1 MAILPNG
8 QPTLADAAALTTDSG
23 AAVTIAEVLEQ
34 TNPAFND
41 IPMVEANST
50 TGHKVSARQ
59 KLPETYLRR
68 INQGIR
74 PSKSGYGSVLEAAGL
89 FNALGQVDAKLVEL
103 AVDKARFRFMENKGH
118 IESMGQRFF
127 QSMLYGDPNVTPE
140 EFLGIAP
147 RYASLAAS
155 DRTAVQVIDAG
166 GTGSDL
172 TSIYL
177 VGWGEGSVVGFY
189 PKGTQAGIK
198 HTPLPQAMVDD
209 GEGGQ
214 YLGYQDWFDLNAGI
228 AVQDYRNIVR
238 IANIDVSDLQAGTPQ
253 AGITAGA
260 NLINLMTVAL
270 EQLNN
275 PNGLNPV
282 FYVPRVISTY
292 MRLQVVNKGNVWLS
306 TREIAGQ
313 KVTTF
318 DIAPV
323 RRMDAISLNETRVVV

>member
-8 QPTLADAAALTTDSG
+8 QPTLADAAALTSDSG
-23 AAVTIAEVLEQ
+23 AAVAIAELLSQ

-41 IPMVEANST
+41 IPWVEANST

-68 INQGIR
+68 INQGIK
-74 PSKSGYGSVLEAAGL
+74 PSKSSYGSVLEAAGL
-89 FNALGQVDAKLVEL
+89 FNALGQVDSKLVEL

-140 EFLGIAP
+140 DFLGIAP
-147 RYASLAAS
+147 RYASLAAA

-177 VGWGEGSVVGFY
+177 VGWGEGSVTGFY

-198 HTPLPQAMVDD
+198 HTALPQAMIDD
-209 GEGGQ
+209 GSGGK
-214 YLGYQDWFDLNAGI
+214 YLGYEDWFDLNAGI

-260 NLINLMTVAL
+260 NLVNLMTIASS
-270 EQLNN
+270 QLNN
-275 PNGLNPV
+275 KSGLNPV
-282 FYVPRVISTY
+282 FYVPRIIETY
-292 MRLQVVNKGNVWLS
+292 SRLQIANRGNVWLS
-306 TREIAGQ
+306 MKEVAGEE
-313 KVTTF
+313 VTAF
-318 DIAPV
+318 DRMPV

>member
-1 MAILPNG
+1 MAILANG

-23 AAVTIAEVLEQ
+23 AAVTIAELLEQ

-41 IPMVEANST
+41 IPWEEANST

-74 PSKSGYGSVLEAAGL
+74 PSKSGYGSVLESAGL

-103 AVDKARFRFMENKGH
+103 AVDKARFRFIENKGH

-127 QSMLYGDPNVTPE
+127 QSMLYGDPNVVPE
-140 EFLGIAP
+140 DFLGIAP
-147 RYASLAAS
+147 RYASLAAA
-155 DRTAVQVIDAG
+155 DRTAVQIIDAG
-166 GTGSDL
+166 GTGADL

-177 VGWGEGSVVGFY
+177 IGWGEGSVMGFY
-189 PKGTQAGIK
+189 PKGTAAGIK
-198 HTPLPQAMVDD
+198 HVPLPQAMIDD
-209 GEGGQ
+209 GNGGK
-214 YLGYQDWFDLNAGI
+214 YLGFEDWFDLNAGI
-228 AVQDYRNIVR
+228 AVSDYRNIVR
-238 IANIDVSDLQAGTPQ
+238 IANIDVSDLQAGDPIT
-253 AGITAGA
+253 GITAGA
-260 NLINLMTVAL
+260 KLINLMTMAL

-282 FYVPRVISTY
+282 FYVPRVVSTFL
-292 MRLQVVNKGNVWLS
+292 RLQIQNKANVWLS
-306 TREIAGQ
+306 TREIAGK
-313 KVTTF
+313 KVTDF
-318 DIAPV
+318 DGVPV